1 MRTKM
6 LRKFKYYCL
15 RLLRIKKSDH
25 VVALGSVLGFLH
37 CWFPTFIVGLP
48 ISLLLTRLLRGNLA
62 ACVIFSTIGS
72 ITWPGLFYLNYKV
85 GFWLNRLVGAPAAD
99 HPAHAANAVAPPLTH
114 KAGHFAS
121 FGHLGMNFLIGSIV
135 NSIVFSLLGYFVIRF
150 ILGRYR
156 PTLVSKLKSQGKG
169 VRGSLSAG

>member
-1 MRTKM
+1 M

-25 VVALGSVLGFLH
+25 VVALGSILGFLH

-72 ITWPGLFYLNYKV
+72 FTWPGLFYMNYKV
-85 GFWLNRLVGAPAAD
+85 GFWLSRLVGTPAPH
-99 HPAHAANAVAPPLTH
+99 HPAENAANVAPPIAH

-121 FGHLGMNFLIGSIV
+121 FGHMGMTFLVGSIV
-135 NSIVFSLLGYFVIRF
+135 NSIVFSIIGYFVIRF
-150 ILGRYR
+150 ILNRYR
-156 PTLVSKLKSQGKG
+156 PALITKLKSQGRG
-169 VRGSLSAG
+169 VRGSLSAI